1 MKKIITNSKSGQID
15 TDSNSQITLDIITD
29 QSDATLSLGG
39 YKINYNSLDNLP
51 VINDVTVAGVH
62 NGEYYGLVDAVE
74 GKGLSTND
82 FTNELKNK
90 LDEIEDG
97 AEVNVQADWNETNE
111 LADDF
116 IKNKPTKVTDFLND
130 ADYATKN
137 DVSTSVSTHNTNS
150 SAHSDIRTLI
160 SNEETR
166 ASNAE
171 ERLDERITTLDQGL
185 DERIS
190 GFVNTE
196 TERATHVEEEL
207 QSSISNEE
215 TRASR
220 VEGDLNNLSTANKTN
235 LVSAINSEV
244 SRAKNVEGNL
254 NDLSTSVKTNLV
266 AAYNEEVRRAK
277 DAENNLN
284 TAITN
289 ETNRASGVE
298 GNLSNLTTSDKTN
311 LVNAI
316 NSEKTRATNK
326 ETNLQSQI
334 NLNASN
340 ISNEISNREQ
350 AINNLANVY
359 VPKERKINGKK
370 LESDITLT
378 ASDVNALP
386 NSTVIGTATI
396 SILKNTA
403 PVGSFK
409 LNDTSNKSINIPVPE
424 KTSQLTNDM
433 QFTTEAVVK
442 RIAGNVVN
450 EKVVEIFGDLDG
462 KITNEATIR
471 ESADNNL
478 QAQIDAITVSSDVR
492 DIVETYADLTSYDK
506 SKLINGDI
514 IKVLRDETEDDK
526 TTYYKY
532 VKATDNFDLIGS
544 EGPYYTVSDANN
556 TFVPQ
561 TRTINSYG
569 LDEDVTLTYE
579 DVGAL
584 SESTTIEDLTTQ
596 GQQDALNSGIT
607 SQLVTQIGTNETD
620 ISNINTTLG
629 TYGDIITHDVS
640 EFATASQGSK
650 ADTALQPNSPITAGT
665 HTKITYDSNG
675 LVTGGTDLQ
684 ASDIPTIP
692 VTKIDGLTVNASE
705 LNVLDGV
712 DVLTSEINY
721 LKGVTSDIQTQL
733 DNKVIKNSNIT
744 GSTKTKITYDSKGL
758 VTGGAD
764 LEASDIPSLTLGKI
778 SDITVS
784 AASINALDGI
794 DTSTTVQTQI
804 NAKQDA
810 LVSGENIKTING
822 SSVLG
827 SGNLNI
833 DALPSQTGHTGQF
846 LTTDGSDASWAD
858 VDALPSQSGNAG
870 KLLTTDG
877 TDASWM
883 AKDYYR
889 SLSETQATTLLN
901 NGTYNGE
908 EVQDGEIFNCA
919 NGSVKE
925 YEFHYDTA
933 SVIASSY
940 SGSPYN
946 DIQDICV
953 TDDGTL
959 YGLPKRALTF
969 LYKSTD
975 KGKTWTTLNVSRTN
989 STVSDN
995 NAIVYDNGTI
1005 YILCNYT
1012 IRRGGLEILAD
1023 YSDVYV
1029 DVWTGGEDNQTWNRY
1044 YCFHNSEN
1052 RGDGALSKARLVV
1065 TENSLIWH
1073 HQYYWGGANS
1083 WMRASKSDLETWI
1096 NIGGYG
1102 SDPLFYNGTSLQT
1115 KYYYS
1120 TDDGD
1125 NWSNNGLNVAFV
1137 RNGKFYGVG
1146 SGKLYTA
1153 QEATVTEIGSMTLSG
1168 STMSPNNIW
1177 AFDSSTSTFFA
1188 ITNITD
1194 VVSSADGLDWEVVNS
1209 GDFTAY
1215 NVKFIIPVEDNAFVE
1230 VSSDIGYVQGSL
1242 EATPVREMIPLSYNK
1257 DEVDTALSGK
1267 QDTLPSQTGHTGEFL
1282 KAGSDGLEWDSV
1294 DALPSQTSQ
1303 SGKFLTTNGTTASW
1317 AEITTSESVEDLT
1330 DVDLTSVSNGQ
1341 VLIYDSSDSKWK
1353 NGTLTGVSFTKITE
1367 TLYSASWSNKSYS
1380 LTVPGVTNNSMIW
1393 VQPSYSASGNNEL
1406 EYAISNIRGVS
1417 QSADTIVFACVE
1429 TPTRDVNIDIII
1441 S

>member
-1 MKKIITNSKSGQID
+1 MKKIVTNSKAGQID

-62 NGEYYGLVDAVE
+62 NGSYYGLVDAVE

-90 LDEIEDG
+90 LNEIEDG

-137 DVSTSVSTHNTNS
+137 DVSTSVSTHNTDS
-150 SAHSDIRTLI
+150 SAHSDIRILI

-908 EVQDGEIFNCA
+908 LVTSGEIFVCDD
-919 NGSVKE
+919 GSIKE
-925 YEFHYDTA
+925 FTYDTVMGGDETFVPEDVGATGVDKFYGVFKDNIYIFRQQNYTNYLCISSTKGA
-933 SVIASSY
+933 SFTSTQSDYYNSFLKTDDFALIFYAGNDLTSTTFLKTTDGSNFTQITPVVDGSYSTSEYKGFLSSSSY
-940 SGSPYN
+940 AYLVDTSYN
-946 DIQDICV
+946 Q
-953 TDDGTL
+953 TDNKYAWTSDGVNWKVETYPDPANPSAQNVYWKKVFIFKDKL
-959 YGLPKRALTF
+959 HVAYGTIYGEGGIFRL
-969 LYKSTD
+969 D
-975 KGKTWTTLNVSRTN
+975 DVENGTWTTLTN
-989 STVSDN
+989 SQTTFIVGDVTAAGNYVYFSDS
-995 NAIVYDNGTI
+995 Y
-1005 YILCNYT
+1005 
-1012 IRRGGLEILAD
+1012 
-1023 YSDVYV
+1023 
-1029 DVWTGGEDNQTWNRY
+1029 GETQ
-1044 YCFHNSEN
+1044 
-1052 RGDGALSKARLVV
+1052 
-1065 TENSLIWH
+1065 
-1073 HQYYWGGANS
+1073 
-1083 WMRASKSDLETWI
+1083 
-1096 NIGGYG
+1096 
-1102 SDPLFYNGTSLQT
+1102 
-1115 KYYYS
+1115 YYS
-1120 TDDGD
+1120 TDGYT
-1125 NWSNNGLNVAFV
+1125 LN
-1137 RNGKFYGVG
+1137 
-1146 SGKLYTA
+1146 
-1153 QEATVTEIGSMTLSG
+1153 
-1168 STMSPNNIW
+1168 
-1177 AFDSSTSTFFA
+1177 STS
-1188 ITNITD
+1188 
-1194 VVSSADGLDWEVVNS
+1194 DWSE
-1209 GDFTAY
+1209 
-1215 NVKFIIPVEDNAFVE
+1215 KP
-1230 VSSDIGYVQGSL
+1230 QGSAFYCKDTGVYVSVYRWSSSVTYKTSTNGTTWSSSSSVAGSDSGPWGDTGTDFVFLYCNVYGTKRFFRIDTGISIIDKTLTKL
-1242 EATPVREMIPLSYNK
+1242 E
-1257 DEVDTALSGK
+1257 GC
-1267 QDTLPSQTGHTGEFL
+1267 LPSQIGN
-1282 KAGSDGLEWDSV
+1282 A
-1294 DALPSQTSQ
+1294 
-1303 SGKFLTTNGTTASW
+1303 GKFLTTNGTNTSW
-1317 AEITTSESVEDLT
+1317 QNVPDLQPTYNSV
-1330 DVDLTSVSNGQ
+1330 
-1341 VLIYDSSDSKWK
+1341 
-1353 NGTLTGVSFTKITE
+1353 TE
-1367 TLYSASWSNKSYS
+1367 TL
-1380 LTVPGVTNNSMIW
+1380 I
-1393 VQPSYSASGNNEL
+1393 
-1406 EYAISNIRGVS
+1406 
-1417 QSADTIVFACVE
+1417 F
-1429 TPTRDVNIDIII
+1429 
-1441 S
+1441 